1 MKFCISTWNYLANYG
16 DKAEL
21 FAAAEEIRKTGFG
34 IELFLNWPAESTIFQ
49 RDNWPNIRKRC
60 GNPKRLSLHSGVVRS
75 FSEEA
80 IREEIDLCRYL
91 AADLLVLHPRS
102 LGVEEG
108 TLDLYPSAQL
118 DDADL
123 RRIIDIVKYARD
135 RGVVLALENGT
146 LEVLQ
151 RIRDHVKAGLDA
163 DNFGICID
171 TGHANLH
178 REQDASYLLRLI
190 EEFQDQL
197 IQIHLSD
204 NLGKSDEHNL
214 PGKGNIEWPEVI
226 SSLKAMDFKGPFVL
240 ELRTPDPPGSA
251 KAARD
256 FVLDLYEK
264 GKR

>member
-16 DKAEL
+16 VETDL
-21 FAAAEEIRKTGFG
+21 FSAAEEIRNIGFG
-34 IELFLNWPAESTIFQ
+34 IELFLNWPADLAIFHRNNWSTI
-49 RDNWPNIRKRC
+49 KERC
-60 GNPKRLSLHSGVVRS
+60 GNPEGLSLHSGVVRS

-91 AADLLVLHPRS
+91 EADLLVLHPRS

-123 RRIIDIVKYARD
+123 HRIIAIVEYARD

-151 RIRDHVKAGLDA
+151 RVRDHVKVELGT

-190 EEFQDQL
+190 EEFRDEL
-197 IQIHLSD
+197 IQVHLSD
-204 NLGKSDEHNL
+204 NAGETDEHNL
-214 PGKGNIEWPEVI
+214 PGRGNIEWPGVI
-226 SSLKAMDFKGPFVL
+226 SDLKVMDFTGPFVL
-240 ELRTPDPPGSA
+240 ELRTPDPPESA
-251 KAARD
+251 KTARE
-256 FVLDLYEK
+256 FVLDLYGI
-264 GKR
+264 GKQ